1 MSHSVTVTRTTTTT
15 SSTAIILN
23 TGILRTPGCLLKLFE
38 TILGAV
44 CLGLIAYYNP
54 LAGKNSSGG
63 FMGDPEHTLMFIVSF
78 AFLVTTFLLLISSLI
93 SLMAATILPK
103 TVFEFLYHLFAF
115 IFYLSASLALLIT
128 ISDQKR
134 SYRRSSDYEAKMA
147 CAVLGLI
154 NAVLYLLS
162 TVFSFK
168 SYKTG

>member
-1 MSHSVTVTRTTTTT
+1 MSHTVTVTRTTTTS

-38 TILGAV
+38 TIIGAI

-54 LAGKNSSGG
+54 LAGKNAPGG

-115 IFYLSASLALLIT
+115 IFYLSAGLALVIA
-128 ISDQKR
+128 ISDRRK
-134 SYRRSSDYEAKMA
+134 YRRDSDYEAKMA
-147 CAVLGLI
+147 CGVLGLI

-162 TVFSFK
+162 AVFSFK
-168 SYKTG
+168 TYKTG